1 MAHKDF
7 FADIDPLSEVRDTVP
22 LIPTKAM
29 PVHKEPS
36 MLDDVFVDKKMS
48 KDSVNVEQM
57 KEDMRLMYR
66 MIEGTRDDMRQKDMQ
81 RDREYAELR
90 EEMRDRDH
98 TRERD
103 MLTLMEK
110 LSDLQLTLTAQKE
123 VTKDRISSADS
134 QKLDLDRSIKKEP
147 IEEAVLCPIEVEKS
161 DKKKETVEPSKKSG
175 FITKPATFD
184 GSTSWIDYRSHFDM
198 CSELNNWTVKQKGLY
213 LGVSLRGLAQGV
225 LGNLPVEDQKDFE
238 ALSKALGER
247 FSPES
252 QTELYRAQ
260 LKEREWK
267 HGENVAEF
275 GQRILR
281 LTTLSYPKADP
292 SLIKSLAM
300 GFFVDAI
307 SDAEIRLKIQ
317 QTRPKDLN
325 EAVKVAVEL
334 EAFDRAE
341 RQRREQK
348 YARQTDVQT
357 EGNSELKQL
366 VELMNGDRKTD
377 KSNLSELIDF
387 LKQSQKEA
395 SYDTRNRIPQS
406 KPDVNSKP
414 KKRCYICGDE
424 KHLANTCPKKPK
436 CYACHEV
443 GHKFIDC
450 PKNKRDADLNEP
462 TIQAEQPTN
471 RETVKRVGHSYEH
484 PIDIMDSG
492 MYCCGVLHGVGIT
505 ALIDSGATATMISDT
520 VYNKLPQHK
529 RPLLKPVECRM
540 VAANGKDVT
549 TIGLAEFTFSFSGKL
564 FHLPAIV
571 AKINTEVV
579 IGLDF
584 MQKFSCRLDLKD
596 CTLNTEDTV
605 INCFMKTKQSVKA
618 TFARVEDGSEIPSLK
633 DAQLADH
640 EIKLV
645 RSWVEKEE
653 RPRWTAVSGM
663 STRVKSYWSQFQRLC
678 IHDDLLCR
686 IWYEGKK
693 PEKYQIIV
701 PKYLRE
707 TVLQHC
713 HDSIVGGHF
722 GMRKTLEKV
731 RQKYYWAGLY
741 AYVEQYV
748 QSCDIC
754 SRGKAPPHTKRAPMK
769 LTSSD
774 YPMEIRRQKR
784 YHDNKLIWEKFSEG
798 DEVYVFFHRNYV
810 GRSPK
815 FTYYWQGPYVV
826 LEKYSDLTYK
836 VKHMMTGY
844 QKVVH
849 VDRMKRKYRRDE
861 TVEAIGGNIEREIQ
875 TEETVEPSTDLEEA
889 EEICGE
895 IFYDAEEEKKA

>member
-29 PVHKEPS
+29 PVHKEPT
-36 MLDDVFVDKKMS
+36 MLDDLFVDRKMS
-48 KDSVNVEQM
+48 KDTVNVEQM

-147 IEEAVLCPIEVEKS
+147 IKEAVLCPIEVKNTE
-161 DKKKETVEPSKKSG
+161 KKKETVEPSKKSG

-198 CSELNNWTVKQKGLY
+198 CSELNNWTVQQKGLY

-281 LTTLSYPKADP
+281 LTTLAYPKADP

-307 SDAEIRLKIQ
+307 SDAEMRLKIQ

-341 RQRREQK
+341 RQRRGQK

-366 VELMNGDRKTD
+366 VERMNEDRKKD
-377 KSNLSELIDF
+377 KSKLSELID
-387 LKQSQKEA
+387 LMKQNQKEV
-395 SYDTRNRIPQS
+395 SYDKKNRIPQS
-406 KPDVNSKP
+406 KAAMNSKP
-414 KKRCYICGDE
+414 KRRCYICGDE

-436 CYACHEV
+436 CFACNET
-443 GHKFIDC
+443 GHKSFDC
-450 PKNKRDADLNEP
+450 PKNKRKADPSEH
-462 TIQAEQPTN
+462 TAQTEQPTN
-471 RETVKRVGHSYEH
+471 RKTIKRAGHNYEH
-484 PIDIMDSG
+484 PIDI
-492 MYCCGVLHGVGIT
+492 
-505 ALIDSGATATMISDT
+505 IDSGI
-520 VYNKLPQHK
+520 Y
-529 RPLLKPVECRM
+529 
-540 VAANGKDVT
+540 
-549 TIGLAEFTFSFSGKL
+549 
-564 FHLPAIV
+564 
-571 AKINTEVV
+571 
-579 IGLDF
+579 
-584 MQKFSCRLDLKD
+584 
-596 CTLNTEDTV
+596 
-605 INCFMKTKQSVKA
+605 
-618 TFARVEDGSEIPSLK
+618 
-633 DAQLADH
+633 
-640 EIKLV
+640 
-645 RSWVEKEE
+645 
-653 RPRWTAVSGM
+653 
-663 STRVKSYWSQFQRLC
+663 
-678 IHDDLLCR
+678 
-686 IWYEGKK
+686 
-693 PEKYQIIV
+693 
-701 PKYLRE
+701 
-707 TVLQHC
+707 
-713 HDSIVGGHF
+713 
-722 GMRKTLEKV
+722 
-731 RQKYYWAGLY
+731 
-741 AYVEQYV
+741 
-748 QSCDIC
+748 
-754 SRGKAPPHTKRAPMK
+754 
-769 LTSSD
+769 
-774 YPMEIRRQKR
+774 
-784 YHDNKLIWEKFSEG
+784 
-798 DEVYVFFHRNYV
+798 
-810 GRSPK
+810 
-815 FTYYWQGPYVV
+815 
-826 LEKYSDLTYK
+826 
-836 VKHMMTGY
+836 
-844 QKVVH
+844 
-849 VDRMKRKYRRDE
+849 
-861 TVEAIGGNIEREIQ
+861 
-875 TEETVEPSTDLEEA
+875 
-889 EEICGE
+889 
-895 IFYDAEEEKKA
+895 